1 MDAKEITRVKGQLAA
16 MGFWQMPTPDPPP
29 VNIARC
35 DGAEWIF
42 EGSQDGRPHVVVR
55 WSPEEGALRKLGLYL
70 ALTLGRLDVPRST
83 IY

>member
-1 MDAKEITRVKGQLAA
+1 MDAKEVGRVLSQFEA

-29 VNIARC
+29 VNVARC

-42 EGSQDGRPHVVVR
+42 EGSRDGRHHVVVR
-55 WSPEEGALRKLGLYL
+55 WSPEEGALRNLGLYL
-70 ALTLGRLDVPRST
+70 ALTLGRPDVPRST